1 MDLVDGLYE
10 CTLGV
15 NLGAV
20 FGHAVPE
27 KDVIDKAT
35 ACKCAA
41 SYLHQWAGDSK
52 KRREVHPFATSALCV
67 TSDRCTFFG
76 CLWV

>member
-20 FGHAVPE
+20 FGHAVTRGLANPGLRSVRQIQSE
-27 KDVIDKAT
+27 D
-35 ACKCAA
+35 
-41 SYLHQWAGDSK
+41 
-52 KRREVHPFATSALCV
+52 
-67 TSDRCTFFG
+67 
-76 CLWV
+76 

>member
-27 KDVIDKAT
+27 EDVIDKAP
-35 ACKCAA
+35 ACKS
-41 SYLHQWAGDSK
+41 SYLHQWAGGSK
-52 KRREVHPFATSALCV
+52 KRREAHPGGQAGGREFATSALYA
-67 TSDRCTFFG
+67 TIG
-76 CLWV
+76 